1 MALDMN
7 NFTSNQNECG
17 RNAVIALGYIPIFK
31 LSVPYKPFDY
41 GMIIIIAHAFI
52 MPDFPE

>member
-1 MALDMN
+1 M
-7 NFTSNQNECG
+7 
-17 RNAVIALGYIPIFK
+17 ALGYIPIFK